1 MTITIGTRLGTFEI
15 TGQLGAGSMG
25 EVWRA
30 TDTKLGRDGA
40 IKTLPAALAE
50 DADRLAR
57 FEREARLLA
66 TLNHAHIAVV
76 HSLDETDG
84 TLYIVMELVEG
95 ESLEHRIEAGPIPLD
110 DALQYGL

>member
-1 MTITIGTRLGTFEI
+1 MVLSAGTRLGAYEI
-15 TGQLGAGSMG
+15 TGKIGAGGMG

-30 TDTKLGRDGA
+30 TDTKLGRDVA

-57 FEREARLLA
+57 FEREAKLLA

-95 ESLEHRIEAGPIPLD
+95 ESLERRIEAGPIPLD